1 MTDIVERALIFATAA
16 HAAVKQV
23 RKYTGEPYINHPVEV
38 CEILT
43 LYAVNPVSEEQRAAA
58 LLHDVVEDTGVTIQ
72 TIELMFGTKVAELV
86 AGLTDVSKPED
97 GNRKVRKA
105 IDRAHTA
112 QSSPETK
119 SVKLADLISNTRT
132 IVEFDPDFA
141 RVYLREKA
149 ALLEVMKDADPGL
162 LAEAHRTLKQALTS
176 PVFRWTRG

>member
-58 LLHDVVEDTGVTIQ
+58 LLHDVVEDTGVTI
-72 TIELMFGTKVAELV
+72 ELVAEQFGPKVAELV

-119 SVKLADLISNTRT
+119 SVKLADLISNTAS

-141 RVYLREKA
+141 HVYLREKK
-149 ALLEVMKDADPGL
+149 ALLEVLTDADPGL
-162 LAEAHRTLKQALTS
+162 YQAAQAALKAGLAKLYGE
-176 PVFRWTRG
+176 